1 MTPDRY
7 DYLMDMWV
15 QHMHAGQLVDGY
27 ASRASVCMTLA
38 GPDFDE
44 MADSAEADIGAAV
57 DACVED
63 LRYDHH
69 NHYLALHCKYLAGV
83 WRFPRLDQLALTIE
97 AQDMLRVVMVRRG
110 LGD

>member
-15 QHMHAGQLVDGY
+15 QHMHAG
-27 ASRASVCMTLA
+27 
-38 GPDFDE
+38 
-44 MADSAEADIGAAV
+44 AAV

-63 LRYDHH
+63 LRHDWH